1 VTADVSAESRILGGL
16 WGVAVGDA
24 LGVPVEFR
32 SPKDRERDPVT
43 DLRGYGTYNQP
54 PGTRSD
60 DSSLRLCKV
69 EKPLLGGEVYQLKQC
84 SKEVNCDLRSGGD
97 E

>member
-1 VTADVSAESRILGGL
+1 MTRSRTC
-16 WGVAVGDA
+16 VAMVHTISRPA
-24 LGVPVEFR
+24 R
-32 SPKDRERDPVT
+32 W
-43 DLRGYGTYNQP
+43 
-54 PGTRSD
+54 SD